1 MSLLIKGVTVVNA
14 AERLENID
22 VLMIDGKIQRIAKEI
37 QADATIIDGTGK
49 YLLPGFIDMHIHGSV
64 RCDAMDASDEG
75 LHTMAASLLREGTT
89 SFLATTMTQSPEN
102 IEAALAV
109 LGDFKPTLQE
119 AEMVGVHLEGPF
131 VSKKRAGAQPLEHI
145 TPPDMAL
152 FRKWQQLSGHRIKE
166 ITIAPEEPGGMEAV
180 KALHADGVVVSI
192 GHSDATFDEV
202 VEAVELGVS
211 QGTHLYNQMRPFH
224 HREPG
229 VIGATWLLPEIKA
242 ELIADFIHSHPKAVL
257 MAYKMKTAAGIIL
270 ITDAMRAKGM
280 PYGDYDLGG
289 QLVHVTETG
298 AHLPNGS
305 LAGSVLTMD
314 QAVRNM
320 HQATNCSL
328 EELVQMSSFNAA
340 QQLQMTNKGRL
351 VEQADADAVL
361 LDERLT
367 LVQTVK
373 AGNIVYEVKS

>member
-14 AERLENID
+14 TERLENID
-22 VLMIDGKIQRIAKEI
+22 VLMADGKIQRIAKEI

-211 QGTHLYNQMRPFH
+211 QGTHLYNQMGPFH

-257 MAYKMKTAAGIIL
+257 IAYKMKTAAGIIL

>member
-14 AERLENID
+14 TERLENID
-22 VLMIDGKIQRIAKEI
+22 VLMADGKIQRIAKEI

-109 LGDFKPTLQE
+109 LGDFEPTLQE

-242 ELIADFIHSHPKAVL
+242 ELIADFIHSHPQAVL

>member
-14 AERLENID
+14 TERLENID
-22 VLMIDGKIQRIAKEI
+22 VLMADGKIQRIAKEI

-109 LGDFKPTLQE
+109 LGDFEPTLQE

-289 QLVHVTETG
+289 QLVHVTKTG

>member
-14 AERLENID
+14 TERLENID
-22 VLMIDGKIQRIAKEI
+22 VLMVDGKIQRIAKEI

-180 KALHADGVVVSI
+180 KALHADSVVVSI

-361 LDERLT
+361 LDERLM

>member
-22 VLMIDGKIQRIAKEI
+22 VLMVDGKIQRIAKEI

-152 FRKWQQLSGHRIKE
+152 FRKWQQLSRHRIKE
-166 ITIAPEEPGGMEAV
+166 ITIAPEEPGGMEVV

>member
-14 AERLENID
+14 TERLENID
-22 VLMIDGKIQRIAKEI
+22 VLMADGKIQRIAKEI

-75 LHTMAASLLREGTT
+75 LHTMAASLLREGAT

-211 QGTHLYNQMRPFH
+211 QGTHLYNQMGPFH

-340 QQLQMTNKGRL
+340 QQLQMANKGRL

>member
-14 AERLENID
+14 TERLENID
-22 VLMIDGKIQRIAKEI
+22 VLMADGKIQRIAKEI
-37 QADATIIDGTGK
+37 QADATTIDGTGK

-75 LHTMAASLLREGTT
+75 LHKMAASLLREGTT

-109 LGDFKPTLQE
+109 LGDFEPALEE

-145 TPPDMAL
+145 IPPDMAL

-229 VIGATWLLPEIKA
+229 VIGGTWLLPEIKA

-257 MAYKMKTAAGIIL
+257 MAYKMKSAAGIIL

-340 QQLQMTNKGRL
+340 QQLQMTHKGRL

-361 LDERLT
+361 LDDSLT

>member
-22 VLMIDGKIQRIAKEI
+22 VLMVDGKIQRIAKEI

-145 TPPDMAL
+145 TPLDMAL

>member
-14 AERLENID
+14 TERLENID
-22 VLMIDGKIQRIAKEI
+22 VLMVDGKIQRIAKEI

-109 LGDFKPTLQE
+109 LGDFEPTLQE

-192 GHSDATFDEV
+192 GHSDATFEEV

-298 AHLPNGS
+298 VHLPNGS

-340 QQLQMTNKGRL
+340 QQLQMTNKGRI

-361 LDERLT
+361 LDEGLT

>member
-22 VLMIDGKIQRIAKEI
+22 VLMVDGKIQRIAKEI